1 MYSTYNEEQKSV
13 IAERFIRTLKI
24 KIQKYMTSVSQNVY
38 IDKLDDIVN
47 IYNITYNSTIKMKPA
62 NTKLNTC
69 IGSSKGINNKDPK
82 FKIGD
87 IFRISKYKII
97 FAKGQTNWSKTFF
110 MIKED
115 KNTVSWTPIINDL
128 NGEEIVRTFH
138 KKELQETNQY
148 KFRIKKVIKKQ

>member
-1 MYSTYNEEQKSV
+1 
-13 IAERFIRTLKI
+13 
-24 KIQKYMTSVSQNVY
+24 MTSVSQNVY

-62 NTKLNTC
+62 NIKLNTC

-97 FAKGQTNWSKTFF
+97 FAKVQTNWLKTF
-110 MIKED
+110 
-115 KNTVSWTPIINDL
+115 L
-128 NGEEIVRTFH
+128 
-138 KKELQETNQY
+138 
-148 KFRIKKVIKKQ
+148 